1 MSILKITSKIMFA
14 KLMPLYHF
22 SRFKREEIFVCVYIY
37 IERESIHFIV
47 QQKLTTL

>member
-22 SRFKREEIFVCVYIY
+22 SRFKREEIVVCGCVCVCVCI
-37 IERESIHFIV
+37 
-47 QQKLTTL
+47 